1 MRKAISTN
9 GHFLREPDDLRLT
22 HEVDHWL
29 TDCCILAMGRLA
41 SLRWITISYDLGR
54 SNPVRTEK
62 PTQRD
67 ESFRISSA
75 KALISSRRIREGKSM
90 SQGCPDMRQAEGI
103 SAVSVAGTV
112 STR

>member
-1 MRKAISTN
+1 
-9 GHFLREPDDLRLT
+9 
-22 HEVDHWL
+22 
-29 TDCCILAMGRLA
+29 MGRLA
-41 SLRWITISYDLGR
+41 SLCWITMSYDVGR

-67 ESFRISSA
+67 DSFRISSA
-75 KALISSRRIREGKSM
+75 KASISSRRIREGKSL
-90 SQGCPDMRQAEGI
+90 SKGCPDMRQAEGI